1 MDTESS
7 SGETFLS
14 SLVATRLPMRR
25 TSLVC
30 VSFRKE
36 NDKHVPAGSQHN
48 DTCER
53 RFSRIAHA
61 SSRHLFITEQT
72 YALLR

>member
-1 MDTESS
+1 MASICSPGYDSN
-7 SGETFLS
+7 
-14 SLVATRLPMRR
+14 SLTMRR
-25 TSLVC
+25 TSLVR

-48 DTCER
+48 DMRESL
-53 RFSRIAHA
+53 FSGIAHA
-61 SSRHLFITEQT
+61 SGRHLFITEKT